1 MTLNLQTI
9 ASVLAILILA
19 GWTVWKELRE
29 RVKLKRYGLAL
40 NPERCK
46 QHAEA
51 INSLTEQVK
60 DLKECAH
67 KIADKV
73 GIVL

>member
-1 MTLNLQTI
+1 MTLSTI
-9 ASVLAILILA
+9 AQVAAVVIMT
-19 GWTVWKELRE
+19 GWLVYKELRE
-29 RVKLKRYGLAL
+29 RYKVKKYGLAM

-51 INSLTEQVK
+51 INKLTAQVE
-60 DLKECAH
+60 DLNECAR

>member
-1 MTLNLQTI
+1 MTLNPQTI

-19 GWTVWKELRE
+19 GWTVFKELRE
-29 RVKLKRYGLAL
+29 RHRTRKYGLLA
-40 NPERCK
+40 NPERCA
-46 QHAEA
+46 QHADA
-51 INSLTEQVK
+51 INKLSIQVE
-60 DLKECAH
+60 DLRECAH